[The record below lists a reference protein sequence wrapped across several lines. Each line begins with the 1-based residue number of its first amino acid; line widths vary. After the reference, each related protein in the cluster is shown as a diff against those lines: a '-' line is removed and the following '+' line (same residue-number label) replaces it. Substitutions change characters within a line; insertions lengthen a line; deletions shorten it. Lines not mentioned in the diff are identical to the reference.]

1 LHTSYSFNVNAKI
14 CESGKKLY
22 KYSIEVVYLQ
32 PEDNET
38 DNQDYGI

>member
-1 LHTSYSFNVNAKI
+1 M
-14 CESGKKLY
+14 CESFKKLY

-32 PEDNET
+32 LEDNET

>member
-1 LHTSYSFNVNAKI
+1 MHTSYSFNVNAKMYQ
-14 CESGKKLY
+14 SGKKIY

-32 PEDNET
+32 PEGIET

>member
-1 LHTSYSFNVNAKI
+1 MY
-14 CESGKKLY
+14 ESCKKLN

-32 PEDNET
+32 LEDNET